1 MGSRKLSKS
10 IFGAPA
16 DFGGAQL
23 PTYQQVGKQFLKTKN
38 DLRAIEAGKR
48 ILDLE
53 VAKKVFYI
61 GPQSVFRCV
70 LASL

>member
-1 MGSRKLSKS
+1 MASKKSSKS

-38 DLRAIEAGKR
+38 DLRASDPGKR
-48 ILDLE
+48 ILDHD
-53 VAKKVFYI
+53 VAKEVNYRFHCI
-61 GPQSVFRCV
+61 I
-70 LASL
+70 